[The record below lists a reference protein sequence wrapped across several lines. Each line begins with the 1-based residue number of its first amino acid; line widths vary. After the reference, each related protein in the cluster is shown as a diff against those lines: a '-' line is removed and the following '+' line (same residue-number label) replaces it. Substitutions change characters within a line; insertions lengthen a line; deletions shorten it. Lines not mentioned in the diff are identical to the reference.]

1 MSGRNDQIDASSA
14 GASTDGRTKR
24 RGNFYDEDERDA
36 AHTKPFYFG
45 IDCRTEAERSL
56 GTFPKALVVDPS
68 FITDPGKISD
78 ILAMLEP
85 LAQSVHLC
93 IIGSGEEYIRY
104 MFEEQRRRQSVN
116 PLVGGAFTQL
126 LALGRGLGLGSTE
139 CESELQIESLLREY
153 RLKLNAIALFF
164 LKRSFCTCLFSR
176 RLY

>member
-1 MSGRNDQIDASSA
+1 M
-14 GASTDGRTKR
+14 
-24 RGNFYDEDERDA
+24 
-36 AHTKPFYFG
+36 
-45 IDCRTEAERSL
+45 
-56 GTFPKALVVDPS
+56 DPS

-85 LAQSVHLC
+85 LAQCAFVYYRQW
-93 IIGSGEEYIRY
+93 EEYIRY

-164 LKRSFCTCLFSR
+164 LKRSFCTYLFSKEALLTPRASLKVDLLVQLR
-176 RLY
+176 RAVYRPQVVGALLAAS